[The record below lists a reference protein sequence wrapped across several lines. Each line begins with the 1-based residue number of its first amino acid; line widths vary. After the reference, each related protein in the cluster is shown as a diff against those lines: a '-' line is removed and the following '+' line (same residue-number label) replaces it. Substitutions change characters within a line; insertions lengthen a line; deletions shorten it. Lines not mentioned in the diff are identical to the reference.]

1 MYEYLRQQVLPHG
14 IVNHT
19 SVDVDLSQGDV
30 HCPNTPRHAVLEDL
44 EVVFTERLEPTM
56 NGQGTQ
62 GVM

>member
-19 SVDVDLSQGDV
+19 SVDVDLIQGDV
-30 HCPNTPRHAVLEDL
+30 HCTNTPSHAVLEDL